1 MIRRRTT
8 PNARKRAAV
17 TARRSHHATPTIDIH
32 AHFVPEEY
40 LRLIEAEG
48 ESRGVRLRSGPD
60 GPMILVGHVSIGP
73 ITAHYYD
80 LDLRL
85 KAMDAQGVTVHALS
99 LMPPMVYWADDR
111 LGLRLARLV
120 NDAMAEATR
129 IHPGRFVSLA
139 TLPLQ
144 DPEAAVAELERA
156 VTELG
161 CRGIYLGTN
170 VRGKELTD
178 PSFLPVFER
187 IHALGVPIFLHPLNV
202 IGAQRLV
209 NYHLHNLLGN
219 PFDTAVAAANLI
231 FSGLLD
237 RFPKLQV
244 CLPHAGGALPYLIGR
259 LNHGWKVRQECR
271 ALTKP
276 PSSYLRRFTYDT
288 ISHAPESLNY
298 LIKLVGADRVMIGS
312 DYCFDMGYERP
323 VEVITRLR
331 GLTRADRA
339 RILGGNAARLLGLR

>member
-1 MIRRRTT
+1 
-8 PNARKRAAV
+8 V
-17 TARRSHHATPTIDIH
+17 TQI
-32 AHFVPEEY
+32 
-40 LRLIEAEG
+40 
-48 ESRGVRLRSGPD
+48 
-60 GPMILVGHVSIGP
+60 
-73 ITAHYYD
+73 
-80 LDLRL
+80 
-85 KAMDAQGVTVHALS
+85 
-99 LMPPMVYWADDR
+99 
-111 LGLRLARLV
+111 
-120 NDAMAEATR
+120 
-129 IHPGRFVSLA
+129 
-139 TLPLQ
+139 
-144 DPEAAVAELERA
+144 
-156 VTELG
+156 G

-202 IGAQRLV
+202 IGAQRLA

-271 ALTKP
+271 GLKKP

-323 VEVITRLR
+323 VEVITRLK
-331 GLTRADRA
+331 GLTRAERA
-339 RILGGNAARLLGLR
+339 KILGGNAARLLGLG